1 MLVHRAEASKRHL
14 DRGGRVLR
22 EALVRASIGNRAFS
36 FMSAAEARAVAA
48 DLIEAAEDAERANA
62 APISRNG

>member
-1 MLVHRAEASKRHL
+1 MANHRIAPSRRHL
-14 DRGGRVLR
+14 DRDGRVLR

-48 DLIEAAEDAERANA
+48 DLIEAADEAERANA
-62 APISRNG
+62 APISRDG